1 MTVVPQRML
10 MNVETPADLTRKLSG
25 FLETLTDQLKG
36 RKELLSSDM
45 KKDFVKHRL
54 PPFFEGNGTET
65 MDPGGACSL
74 LRGWALWRPDALL
87 AGLYLEP
94 VGHMKRFRFQVDS
107 ISP

>member
-45 KKDFVKHRL
+45 KKDFVMHRL
-54 PPFFEGNGTET
+54 VLSMWEMEQ
-65 MDPGGACSL
+65 
-74 LRGWALWRPDALL
+74 R
-87 AGLYLEP
+87 
-94 VGHMKRFRFQVDS
+94 Q
-107 ISP
+107 